1 MTTVIIA
8 EKPSVANELA
18 KYLGHAQRADGYI
31 SVGNYR
37 VTWCFGHLLTLAE
50 PHVYDEKYK
59 KWRADDL
66 PILPQ
71 DIKIIA
77 KDDAGIRKQLKIIG
91 GLLKEADDVIHAG
104 DPDRE
109 GQLLV
114 DWVLQ
119 HHKNR
124 KPVKRLWL
132 AAQDSVSIQK
142 ALRNLQSNLQYAPLF
157 QAAQTRSIADWL
169 VGINLSRAFTLAAQ
183 KHGYRGV
190 VSIGRVQT
198 PTLALIAMRDHDIE
212 TFISKT
218 YYVPMVLV
226 GVEKGSFWAT
236 WIVPESLKDRYADGK
251 ITDLDFANAI
261 LQIPETGVISLLEK
275 KKLQTAPPLPY
286 RLSRLQKDASARFGL
301 TADEVLT
308 ICQSLYED
316 YKLTS
321 YPRTDCDYLP
331 ESQHSEARDIFAA
344 LTQIYPTLA
353 PFVQQANTSLKSSAW
368 NDKNVTAHH
377 AIIPVRGNGATYA
390 QLKDKE
396 QKVYDLIARAYLAQF
411 FPAYEFE
418 KTDVETTFDQ
428 KRFKATGNI
437 PLKEGWKVLYPPH
450 KAKTK
455 TDDSNNA
462 DTDDKEP
469 EQALPPII
477 LGETA
482 RKLATEARQK
492 QTHPPKAYTDG
503 TLISDMESV
512 HRVVASKTKDIDNKW
527 LKLLKE
533 NAGLG
538 TEATR
543 AGILKTLLDRGFIQR
558 SGKNITATTTGR
570 ELIKALPKEV
580 KSPIATAMM
589 EQELA
594 AIEKEGLDPDVF
606 LAKQRASIEKLIGIA
621 AAATI
626 LLSSPEVKSD
636 IPIKAKRTSKAKL
649 TSTKATSATAKKP
662 RAKAKS
668 TVKTST
674 EKTCPECQK
683 PMILRA
689 RKSDGQKFWG
699 CSGFPNCRCVAQV
712 NA

>member
-31 SVGNYR
+31 LVGNYR

-66 PILPQ
+66 PILPTN
-71 DIKIIA
+71 IKIIA

-119 HHKNR
+119 HHKNK

-132 AAQDSVSIQK
+132 AAQDSASIQK

-157 QAAQTRSIADWL
+157 EAAQTRSIADWL
-169 VGINLSRAFTLAAQ
+169 VGMNLSRAFTLAAQ

-212 TFISKT
+212 TFVSKT
-218 YYVPMVLV
+218 YYVPMVHV
-226 GVEKGSFWAT
+226 GVENGSFWAT
-236 WIVPESLKDRYADGK
+236 WLAPESLKDRYADGK
-251 ITDLDFANAI
+251 ITDLDFANSI
-261 LQIPETGVISLLEK
+261 LQIPKTGVISLLEK
-275 KKLQTAPPLPY
+275 RKLQTTPPLPY

-301 TADEVLT
+301 TADEVLS
-308 ICQSLYED
+308 ICQSLYENH
-316 YKLTS
+316 KLTS

-331 ESQHSEARDIFAA
+331 ESQHSEARDILAA
-344 LTQIYPTLA
+344 LTHIYPTLA

-368 NDKNVTAHH
+368 NDKKVTAHH
-377 AIIPVRGNGATYA
+377 AIIPVRGNGASYV

-396 QKVYDLIARAYLAQF
+396 QKIYDLIARAYLAQF
-411 FPAYEFE
+411 FPNYEFE
-418 KTDVETTFDQ
+418 KTDVETTFGQ
-428 KRFKATGNI
+428 QRFKATGNI

-455 TDDSNNA
+455 TDNTEA
-462 DTDDKEP
+462 DDKEP
-469 EQALPPII
+469 EQALPPIT
-477 LGETA
+477 LGEDA
-482 RKLATEARQK
+482 QKLAAEARQK
-492 QTHPPKAYTDG
+492 QTHPPKTYTDG

-512 HRVVASKTKDIDNKW
+512 HRVVAPKPK
-527 LKLLKE
+527 
-533 NAGLG
+533 
-538 TEATR
+538 
-543 AGILKTLLDRGFIQR
+543 IL
-558 SGKNITATTTGR
+558 ITNG
-570 ELIKALPKEV
+570 
-580 KSPIATAMM
+580 
-589 EQELA
+589 
-594 AIEKEGLDPDVF
+594 
-606 LAKQRASIEKLIGIA
+606 
-621 AAATI
+621 
-626 LLSSPEVKSD
+626 
-636 IPIKAKRTSKAKL
+636 
-649 TSTKATSATAKKP
+649 
-662 RAKAKS
+662 
-668 TVKTST
+668 
-674 EKTCPECQK
+674 
-683 PMILRA
+683 
-689 RKSDGQKFWG
+689 
-699 CSGFPNCRCVAQV
+699 
-712 NA
+712 

>member
-31 SVGNYR
+31 SVNNYR

-66 PILPQ
+66 PILPP

-91 GLLKEADDVIHAG
+91 SLLKESDDVIHAG

-119 HHKNR
+119 HHKNK

-132 AAQDSVSIQK
+132 AAQDSASIQK

-157 QAAQTRSIADWL
+157 EAAQTRSIADWL
-169 VGINLSRAFTLAAQ
+169 VGMNLSRAFTLAAQ

-212 TFISKT
+212 TFVSKT
-218 YYVPMVLV
+218 YYVPMVHV
-226 GVEKGSFWAT
+226 GVENGSFWAT
-236 WIVPESLKDRYADGK
+236 WLAPESLKDRYADGK
-251 ITDLDFANAI
+251 ITDLDFANSI
-261 LQIPETGVISLLEK
+261 LQIPKTGVISLLEK
-275 KKLQTAPPLPY
+275 RKLQTTPPLPY

-301 TADEVLT
+301 TADEVLS
-308 ICQSLYED
+308 ICQSLYENH
-316 YKLTS
+316 KLTS

-331 ESQHSEARDIFAA
+331 ESQHSEAQDILAA
-344 LTQIYPTLA
+344 LTHIYPTLA
-353 PFVQQANTSLKSSAW
+353 PFVQQANTSLKSSTW
-368 NDKNVTAHH
+368 NDKKVTAHH
-377 AIIPVRGNGATYA
+377 AIIPVRGNGASYV

-396 QKVYDLIARAYLAQF
+396 QKIYDLIARAYLAQF
-411 FPAYEFE
+411 FPNYEFE
-418 KTDVETTFDQ
+418 KTDVETTFGQ
-428 KRFKATGNI
+428 QRFKATGNI

-455 TDDSNNA
+455 TDNTEA
-462 DTDDKEP
+462 DDKEP
-469 EQALPPII
+469 EQALPPIT
-477 LGETA
+477 LGEDA
-482 RKLATEARQK
+482 QKLAAEARQK
-492 QTHPPKAYTDG
+492 QTHPPKTYTDG

-543 AGILKTLLDRGFIQR
+543 AGILKTLVDRGFIER
-558 SGKNITATTTGR
+558 IGKNITATTTGR

-589 EQELA
+589 EQELT
-594 AIEKEGLDPDVF
+594 AIEKEGLDPEAF

-621 AAATI
+621 ASATI
-626 LLSSPEVKSD
+626 LLSSPEAKND
-636 IPIKAKRTSKAKL
+636 LPIKTKRAPRAKL
-649 TSTKATSATAKKP
+649 SSTKTISSTAKKP
-662 RAKAKS
+662 RAKAKVS
-668 TVKTST
+668 TATSNSA
-674 EKTCPECQK
+674 KTCPECQK
-683 PMILRA
+683 PMVLRA
-689 RKSDGQKFWG
+689 RKSDGQNFWG
-699 CSGFPNCRCVAQV
+699 CSGFPSCRCVEQA
-712 NA
+712 

>member
-31 SVGNYR
+31 LVGNYR

-66 PILPQ
+66 PILPP

-91 GLLKEADDVIHAG
+91 SLLKESDDVIHAG

-119 HHKNR
+119 HHKNK

-132 AAQDSVSIQK
+132 AAQDSASIQK

-157 QAAQTRSIADWL
+157 EAAQTRSIADWL
-169 VGINLSRAFTLAAQ
+169 VGMNLSRAFTLAAQ

-212 TFISKT
+212 TFVSKT
-218 YYVPMVLV
+218 YYVPMVHV
-226 GVEKGSFWAT
+226 GVENGSFWAT
-236 WIVPESLKDRYADGK
+236 WLAPESLKDRYADGK
-251 ITDLDFANAI
+251 ITDLDFANSI
-261 LQIPETGVISLLEK
+261 LQIPKTGVISLLEK
-275 KKLQTAPPLPY
+275 RKLQTTPPLPY

-301 TADEVLT
+301 TADEVLS
-308 ICQSLYED
+308 ICQSLYENH
-316 YKLTS
+316 KLTS

-331 ESQHSEARDIFAA
+331 ESQHSEAQDILAA
-344 LTQIYPTLA
+344 LTHIYPTLA
-353 PFVQQANTSLKSSAW
+353 PFVQQANTSLKSSTW
-368 NDKNVTAHH
+368 NDKKVTAHH
-377 AIIPVRGNGATYA
+377 AIIPVRGNGASYV

-396 QKVYDLIARAYLAQF
+396 QKIYDLIARAYLAQF
-411 FPAYEFE
+411 FPNYEFE
-418 KTDVETTFDQ
+418 KTDVETTFGQ
-428 KRFKATGNI
+428 QRFKATGNI

-455 TDDSNNA
+455 TDNTEA
-462 DTDDKEP
+462 DDKEP
-469 EQALPPII
+469 EQALPPIT
-477 LGETA
+477 LGEDA
-482 RKLATEARQK
+482 QKLAAEARQK
-492 QTHPPKAYTDG
+492 QTHPPKTYTDG

-543 AGILKTLLDRGFIQR
+543 AGILKTLVDRGFIER
-558 SGKNITATTTGR
+558 IGKNITATTTGR

-589 EQELA
+589 EQELT
-594 AIEKEGLDPDVF
+594 AIEKEGLDPEAF

-621 AAATI
+621 ASATI
-626 LLSSPEVKSD
+626 LLSSPEAKND
-636 IPIKAKRTSKAKL
+636 LPIKTKRAPRAKL
-649 TSTKATSATAKKP
+649 SSTKTISSTAKKP
-662 RAKAKS
+662 RAKAKVS
-668 TVKTST
+668 TATSNSA
-674 EKTCPECQK
+674 KTCPECQK
-683 PMILRA
+683 PMVLRA
-689 RKSDGQKFWG
+689 RKSDGQNFWG
-699 CSGFPNCRCVAQV
+699 CSGFPSCRCVEQA
-712 NA
+712 

>member
-31 SVGNYR
+31 LVGNYR

-66 PILPQ
+66 PILPTN
-71 DIKIIA
+71 IKIIA
-77 KDDAGIRKQLKIIG
+77 KDDAGIRKQLKTIG
-91 GLLKEADDVIHAG
+91 GLLKEATDVIHAG

-119 HHKNR
+119 HHKNK

-132 AAQDSVSIQK
+132 AAQDSASIQK

-157 QAAQTRSIADWL
+157 EAAQTRSIADWL
-169 VGINLSRAFTLAAQ
+169 VGMNLSRAFTLAAQ

-212 TFISKT
+212 TFVSKT
-218 YYVPMVLV
+218 YYVPMVHV
-226 GVEKGSFWAT
+226 GVENGSFWAT
-236 WIVPESLKDRYADGK
+236 WLAPESLKDRYADGK
-251 ITDLDFANAI
+251 ITDLDFANSI
-261 LQIPETGVISLLEK
+261 LQIPKTGVISLLEK

-301 TADEVLT
+301 TADEVLS
-308 ICQSLYED
+308 ICQSLYENH
-316 YKLTS
+316 KLTS

-331 ESQHSEARDIFAA
+331 ESQHSEAQDILAA
-344 LTQIYPTLA
+344 LTHIYPTLA
-353 PFVQQANTSLKSSAW
+353 PFVQQANTSLKSSTW
-368 NDKNVTAHH
+368 NDKKVTAHH
-377 AIIPVRGNGATYA
+377 AIIPVRGNGASYV

-396 QKVYDLIARAYLAQF
+396 QKIYDLIARAYLAQF
-411 FPAYEFE
+411 FPNYEFE
-418 KTDVETTFDQ
+418 KTDVETTFGQ
-428 KRFKATGNI
+428 QRFKATGNI

-455 TDDSNNA
+455 TDNTEA
-462 DTDDKEP
+462 DDKEP
-469 EQALPPII
+469 EQALPPIT
-477 LGETA
+477 LGEYA
-482 RKLATEARQK
+482 QKLAAEARQK
-492 QTHPPKAYTDG
+492 QTHPPKTYTDG

-543 AGILKTLLDRGFIQR
+543 AGILKTLVDRGFIER
-558 SGKNITATTTGR
+558 IGKNITATTTGR

-589 EQELA
+589 EQELT
-594 AIEKEGLDPDVF
+594 AIEKEGLDPEAF

-621 AAATI
+621 ASATI
-626 LLSSPEVKSD
+626 LLSSPEAKND
-636 IPIKAKRTSKAKL
+636 LPIKTKRAPRAKL
-649 TSTKATSATAKKP
+649 SSTKTISSTAKKP
-662 RAKAKS
+662 RAKAKVS
-668 TVKTST
+668 TATSNSA
-674 EKTCPECQK
+674 KTCPECQK
-683 PMILRA
+683 PMVLRA
-689 RKSDGQKFWG
+689 RKSDGQ
-699 CSGFPNCRCVAQV
+699 NT
-712 NA
+712 

>member
-31 SVGNYR
+31 LVGNYR

-66 PILPQ
+66 PILPTN
-71 DIKIIA
+71 IKIIA

-91 GLLKEADDVIHAG
+91 GLLKEATDVIHAG

-119 HHKNR
+119 HHKNK

-132 AAQDSVSIQK
+132 AAQDSASIQK

-157 QAAQTRSIADWL
+157 EAAQTRSIADWL
-169 VGINLSRAFTLAAQ
+169 VGMNLSRAFTLAAQ

-212 TFISKT
+212 TFVSKT
-218 YYVPMVLV
+218 YYVPMVHV
-226 GVEKGSFWAT
+226 GVENGSFWAT
-236 WIVPESLKDRYADGK
+236 WLAPESLKERYADGK
-251 ITDLDFANAI
+251 ITDLDFANSI
-261 LQIPETGVISLLEK
+261 LQIPKTGVISLLEK
-275 KKLQTAPPLPY
+275 KKLQTTPPLPY

-301 TADEVLT
+301 TADEVLS
-308 ICQSLYED
+308 ICQSLYENH
-316 YKLTS
+316 KLTS

-331 ESQHSEARDIFAA
+331 ESQHSEAQDILAA
-344 LTQIYPTLA
+344 LTHIYPTLA

-368 NDKNVTAHH
+368 NDKKVTAHH
-377 AIIPVRGNGATYA
+377 AIIPVRGNGASYV

-396 QKVYDLIARAYLAQF
+396 QKIYDLIARAYLAQF
-411 FPAYEFE
+411 FPNYEFE
-418 KTDVETTFDQ
+418 KTDVETTFGQ
-428 KRFKATGNI
+428 QRFKATGNI

-455 TDDSNNA
+455 TDNTEA
-462 DTDDKEP
+462 DDKEP
-469 EQALPPII
+469 EQALPPIT
-477 LGETA
+477 LGEDA
-482 RKLATEARQK
+482 QKLAAEARQK
-492 QTHPPKAYTDG
+492 QTHPPKTYTDG

-543 AGILKTLLDRGFIQR
+543 AGILKTLVDRGFIER
-558 SGKNITATTTGR
+558 IGKNITATTTGR

-589 EQELA
+589 EQELT
-594 AIEKEGLDPDVF
+594 AIEKEGLDPEAF

-621 AAATI
+621 ASATI
-626 LLSSPEVKSD
+626 LLSSPEAKND
-636 IPIKAKRTSKAKL
+636 LPIKTKRAPRAKL
-649 TSTKATSATAKKP
+649 SSTKTISSTAKKP
-662 RAKAKS
+662 RAKAKVS
-668 TVKTST
+668 TATSNSA
-674 EKTCPECQK
+674 KTCPECQK
-683 PMILRA
+683 PMVLRA
-689 RKSDGQKFWG
+689 RKSDGQNFWG
-699 CSGFPNCRCVAQV
+699 CSGFPSCRCVEQA
-712 NA
+712 

>member
-31 SVGNYR
+31 SVNNYR

-66 PILPQ
+66 PILPP

-91 GLLKEADDVIHAG
+91 SLLKESDDVIHAG

-119 HHKNR
+119 HHKNK

-132 AAQDSVSIQK
+132 AAQDSASIQK

-157 QAAQTRSIADWL
+157 EAAQTRSIADWL
-169 VGINLSRAFTLAAQ
+169 VGMNLSRAFTLAAQ

-212 TFISKT
+212 TFVSKT
-218 YYVPMVLV
+218 YYVPMVHV
-226 GVEKGSFWAT
+226 GVENGSFWAT
-236 WIVPESLKDRYADGK
+236 WLAPESLKERYADAK
-251 ITDLDFANAI
+251 ITDLDFANSI
-261 LQIPETGVISLLEK
+261 LQIPKTGMISLLEK

-301 TADEVLT
+301 TADEVLS
-308 ICQSLYED
+308 ICQSLYENH
-316 YKLTS
+316 KLTS

-331 ESQHSEARDIFAA
+331 ESQHSEAQDILAA
-344 LTQIYPTLA
+344 LTHIYPTLA
-353 PFVQQANTSLKSSAW
+353 PFVQQANTSLKSSTW
-368 NDKNVTAHH
+368 NDKKVTAHH
-377 AIIPVRGNGATYA
+377 AIIPVRGNGASYV

-396 QKVYDLIARAYLAQF
+396 QKIYDLIARAYLAQF
-411 FPAYEFE
+411 FPNYEFE
-418 KTDVETTFDQ
+418 KTDVETTFGQ
-428 KRFKATGNI
+428 QRFKATGNI

-455 TDDSNNA
+455 TDNTEA
-462 DTDDKEP
+462 DDKEP
-469 EQALPPII
+469 EQALPPIT
-477 LGETA
+477 LGEDA
-482 RKLATEARQK
+482 QKLAAEARQK
-492 QTHPPKAYTDG
+492 QTHPPKTYTDG

-543 AGILKTLLDRGFIQR
+543 AGILKTLVDRGFIER
-558 SGKNITATTTGR
+558 IGKNITATTTGR

-589 EQELA
+589 EQELT
-594 AIEKEGLDPDVF
+594 AIEKEGLDPEAF

-621 AAATI
+621 ASATI
-626 LLSSPEVKSD
+626 LLSSPEAKND
-636 IPIKAKRTSKAKL
+636 LPIKTKRAPRAKL
-649 TSTKATSATAKKP
+649 SSTKTISSTAKKP
-662 RAKAKS
+662 RAKAKVS
-668 TVKTST
+668 TATSNSA
-674 EKTCPECQK
+674 KTCPECQK
-683 PMILRA
+683 PMVLRA
-689 RKSDGQKFWG
+689 RKSDGQNFWG
-699 CSGFPNCRCVAQV
+699 CSGFPSCRCVEQA
-712 NA
+712 